1 MQRVVDISTNGR
13 HLSVSRGHM
22 LVSEHGKEVGRI
34 PLDDISTVLIHAH
47 GITYSNGLICAL
59 SERNVLLVISNTN
72 QMPVAVLTP
81 LFGHHLQTQ
90 RMVAQA
96 GVSLPVKKRM
106 WQKVVSTK
114 IRMQAAT
121 LSAFGISSS
130 GFLLLERKIRSG
142 DPENVEAQAARRYW
156 PLLFGDTFRRDRRS
170 EGINALLNFGYAI
183 LRASCARSIVG
194 VGLNPS
200 LGIHHHSQSNPLCLA
215 DDLIE
220 PFRPIVDATVKN
232 LVDDGILDVS
242 PDAKARLARILC
254 VDMQTSS
261 GNSPLHLCVHRLAQ
275 SVVESFVSKKLSLE
289 MPSTPTSIWL
299 KTAGR
304 AS

>member
-1 MQRVVDISTNGR
+1 
-13 HLSVSRGHM
+13 M

-34 PLDDISTVLIHAH
+34 PLDDISTVLVHAH
-47 GITYSNGLICAL
+47 GITYSNSLICAL
-59 SERNVLLVISNTN
+59 SERNVLMVISNAN

-81 LFGHHLQTQ
+81 LLGHHLQTL
-90 RMVAQA
+90 RMAAQA
-96 GVSLPVKKRM
+96 DVSLPVKKRM
-106 WQKVVSTK
+106 WQKIVSTK

-130 GFLLLERKIRSG
+130 GFLLLERKVRSG

-156 PLLFGDTFRRDRRS
+156 PLLFGDTFRRDRS
-170 EGINALLNFGYAI
+170 SGGINALLNYGYAI
-183 LRASCARSIVG
+183 LRATCARSIVG

-200 LGIHHHSQSNPLCLA
+200 LGIHHHSQSNALCLA

-220 PFRPIVDATVKN
+220 PFRPLVDATVKN
-232 LVDDGILDVS
+232 LVDDGILEVS
-242 PDAKARLARILC
+242 PVAKARLASISC
-254 VDMQTSS
+254 IDIQTSS
-261 GNSPLHLCVHRLAQ
+261 GYSPLHLCVHRLSQ
-275 SVVESFVSKKLSLE
+275 SVVESFVSKELRLE
-289 MPSTPTSIWL
+289 MPSTPTSSWF